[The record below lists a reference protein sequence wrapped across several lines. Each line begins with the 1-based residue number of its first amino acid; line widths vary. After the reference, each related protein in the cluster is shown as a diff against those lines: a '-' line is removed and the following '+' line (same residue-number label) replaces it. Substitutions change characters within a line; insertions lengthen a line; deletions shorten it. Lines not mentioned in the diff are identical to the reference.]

1 MTPAEILTAVTLN
14 AACAVDMADK
24 VGTIERGKQCDI
36 VIWKAKNLETLLYR
50 FGDNMAETV
59 IKKGEVIC

>member
-1 MTPAEILTAVTLN
+1 
-14 AACAVDMADK
+14 MADK

-59 IKKGEVIC
+59 IKKGEIIC